1 MLNPLYPRSPHLQL
15 GGITHLARIIDK
27 IRLHHAGHIQG
38 YNYLTVGFDK
48 YLLDFLELDASAFEQ
63 HVCAGGTDEEILNWV
78 RTHMRSRS
86 QDEIAQ
92 WNQRIATSGPKDNA
106 AHARFQ
112 QRLEEIAKKRGVPVS
127 ALPHVTTWTDV
138 IELDEGRL

>member
-1 MLNPLYPRSPHLQL
+1 MTSLYPRSPHLQL
-15 GGITHLARIIDK
+15 GGVAHLARMIDK
-27 IRLHHAGHIQG
+27 VRLRRAGHIQD

-63 HVCAGGTDEEILNWV
+63 RVCAGGTDAEIVEWV
-78 RTHMRSRS
+78 LAHMRSRS
-86 QDEIAQ
+86 QEEIAQ
-92 WNQRIATSGPKDNA
+92 WNQRITTSGPKDDA

-112 QRLEEIAKKRGVPVS
+112 HRLEEIAKKRGVQVS
-127 ALPHVTTWTDV
+127 ALPRVTTWADV

>member
-1 MLNPLYPRSPHLQL
+1 MTSLYPRSPHLQL
-15 GGITHLARIIDK
+15 GGVAHLARMIDK
-27 IRLHHAGHIQG
+27 VRLRRAGHIQD

-63 HVCAGGTDEEILNWV
+63 RVCAGGTDAEIVEWV
-78 RTHMRSRS
+78 LAHMRSRS
-86 QDEIAQ
+86 QEEIAQ
-92 WNQRIATSGPKDNA
+92 WNQRINTSGPKDDA

-112 QRLEEIAKKRGVPVS
+112 HRLEEIAKKRGVQVS
-127 ALPHVTTWTDV
+127 ALPRVTTWADV